1 MPPGTIFGGYEAYA
15 QCAGRATRPGGAKS
29 LEGDGSETA
38 REAFSRAGSKSVQ
51 IGEDRG
57 SARGE
62 SRLQGTLGP
71 VRAGGTRRVQR
82 IRWPFHPPRTH
93 GGIPADR
100 DRWVRVREGAQGIL
114 DDARTRANDVRELS
128 AAELQALWAIEYTSL
143 EVAHAD
149 LGAVDERLN
158 AMGRER
164 WECYHVSE
172 HEQGRVFYFKRRTS
186 NAVAYL
192 TNLLRVGAVAF

>member
-1 MPPGTIFGGYEAYA
+1 MVSQRHISQLLNVRLARMHLVQGNGR
-15 QCAGRATRPGGAKS
+15 GRAPDLPRLSP
-29 LEGDGSETA
+29 
-38 REAFSRAGSKSVQ
+38 
-51 IGEDRG
+51 
-57 SARGE
+57 
-62 SRLQGTLGP
+62 LQGVGSVMRIILIVVSLAMP
-71 VRAGGTRRVQR
+71 SAGCRQDPLAELRQ
-82 IRWPFHPPRTH
+82 
-93 GGIPADR
+93 
-100 DRWVRVREGAQGIL
+100 GAQGIL

-128 AAELQALWAIEYTSL
+128 ATEIQALWAIEYTSL
-143 EVAHAD
+143 EVVLVHAD
-149 LGAVDERLN
+149 LGDMDERLN

>member
-1 MPPGTIFGGYEAYA
+1 MAHQPAAECSVRAAASRSRNGR
-15 QCAGRATRPGGAKS
+15 GRAPDLPRLS
-29 LEGDGSETA
+29 L
-38 REAFSRAGSKSVQ
+38 
-51 IGEDRG
+51 
-57 SARGE
+57 
-62 SRLQGTLGP
+62 LQGVELIMRIILI
-71 VRAGGTRRVQR
+71 VVSLAMLSAGCRQD
-82 IRWPFHPPRTH
+82 PL
-93 GGIPADR
+93 AEL
-100 DRWVRVREGAQGIL
+100 REGAQGIF
-114 DDARTRANDVRELS
+114 DDARTRTNDVRELS
-128 AAELQALWAIEYTSL
+128 AELQTLWAIEYTSL

-149 LGAVDERLN
+149 LGNVDERLN

>member
-1 MPPGTIFGGYEAYA
+1 MVVGLVHDEFDT
-15 QCAGRATRPGGAKS
+15 TH
-29 LEGDGSETA
+29 
-38 REAFSRAGSKSVQ
+38 
-51 IGEDRG
+51 
-57 SARGE
+57 
-62 SRLQGTLGP
+62 TL
-71 VRAGGTRRVQR
+71 
-82 IRWPFHPPRTH
+82 
-93 GGIPADR
+93 
-100 DRWVRVREGAQGIL
+100 REGAQGIL

-128 AAELQALWAIEYTSL
+128 AAELQALWASL

-149 LGAVDERLN
+149 LGDVDERLN

-172 HEQGRVFYFKRRTS
+172 HEQGQVFYFKRRTS

>member
-1 MPPGTIFGGYEAYA
+1 MRIILIVVSLAMLS
-15 QCAGRATRPGGAKS
+15 AGCRQDPLAELR
-29 LEGDGSETA
+29 
-38 REAFSRAGSKSVQ
+38 Q
-51 IGEDRG
+51 
-57 SARGE
+57 
-62 SRLQGTLGP
+62 
-71 VRAGGTRRVQR
+71 
-82 IRWPFHPPRTH
+82 
-93 GGIPADR
+93 
-100 DRWVRVREGAQGIL
+100 GAQGIL

-128 AAELQALWAIEYTSL
+128 ATEIQTLWAIEYTSL
-143 EVAHAD
+143 EVVHAD
-149 LGAVDERLN
+149 LGDVDERLN

>member
-1 MPPGTIFGGYEAYA
+1 MFDLRGCISFKGMGEAAHRISRGCHRYKEWDRSCELSLIVVSLA
-15 QCAGRATRPGGAKS
+15 MLSAGCRQDPLAELR
-29 LEGDGSETA
+29 
-38 REAFSRAGSKSVQ
+38 Q
-51 IGEDRG
+51 
-57 SARGE
+57 
-62 SRLQGTLGP
+62 
-71 VRAGGTRRVQR
+71 
-82 IRWPFHPPRTH
+82 
-93 GGIPADR
+93 
-100 DRWVRVREGAQGIL
+100 GAQGIL

-128 AAELQALWAIEYTSL
+128 ATEIQALWAIEYTSL
-143 EVAHAD
+143 EVVHAD
-149 LGAVDERLN
+149 LGDVDERLN

>member
-186 NAVAYL
+186 NSVAYL